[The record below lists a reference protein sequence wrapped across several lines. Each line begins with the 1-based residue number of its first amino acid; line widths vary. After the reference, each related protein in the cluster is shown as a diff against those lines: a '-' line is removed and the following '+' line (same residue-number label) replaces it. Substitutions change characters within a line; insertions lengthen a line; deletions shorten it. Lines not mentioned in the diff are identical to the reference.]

1 MHETGEVYII
11 GDVHG
16 QYRKLLG
23 LLRDAGLID
32 GNQAWAGGPA
42 SLWFLGDFCDRGPDG
57 IGVVD
62 LVMRLQ
68 AEATEAG
75 GQVGALLGNH
85 EVLILAAAHFGSPLT
100 GQGAVFMFEWQR
112 NGGQTEDLARLTPR
126 HIDWISNLPAM
137 ALVADRLLIHADAL
151 LYLDYG
157 ATIDEVNAAF
167 RAVLASRDM
176 DAYDRFLGEFSAR
189 RAFADNQRTGAA
201 TALAFLQRFGGSQLI
216 HGHTPISA
224 MTRQPPAQ
232 VTAPLVYAGGR
243 CVNVDAGLFLGSPG
257 FVYHLPP
264 LDRITEE

>member
-32 GNQAWAGGPA
+32 GNQAWTGGPA
-42 SLWFLGDFCDRGPDG
+42 TLWFTGDFFDRGPDG
-57 IGVVD
+57 IGVLE

-68 AEATEAG
+68 AQAVAVG
-75 GQVGALLGNH
+75 GEVNALLGNH
-85 EVLILAAAHFGSPLT
+85 EVLILAAAHFGTPLT

-126 HIDWISNLPAM
+126 HVDWISNLPAM

-151 LYLDYG
+151 LYMDYG
-157 ATIDEVNAAF
+157 ESIDEVNAAF
-167 RAVLASRDM
+167 RTILAGRDM
-176 DAYDRFLGEFSAR
+176 DTYDRFLGEFAGR
-189 RAFADNQRTGAA
+189 RAFAENQRTGAA
-201 TALAFLQRFGGSQLI
+201 TALAFLRRFGGSQLI

-224 MTRQPPAQ
+224 MTRQPPAEI
-232 VTAPLVYAGGR
+232 VAPLVYAGGR
-243 CVNVDAGLFLGSPG
+243 CVNVDGGMFLGSPG
-257 FVYHLPP
+257 FVYRLP
-264 LDRITEE
+264 LLERLES